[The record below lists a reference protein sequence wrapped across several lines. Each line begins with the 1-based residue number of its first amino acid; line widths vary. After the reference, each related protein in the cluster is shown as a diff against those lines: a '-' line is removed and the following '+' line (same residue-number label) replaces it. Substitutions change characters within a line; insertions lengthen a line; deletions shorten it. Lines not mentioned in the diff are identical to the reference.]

1 MNDEIDRE
9 KAAVWAEMIVNE
21 KKLAWNEAVENA
33 MQMLEEHFDNVRRE
47 ISSMKFPESSSK
59 Q

>member
-1 MNDEIDRE
+1 MNDEEDIE
-9 KAAVWAEMIVNE
+9 KTAILAEIIINE
-21 KKLAWNEAVENA
+21 KKMAWNEAIENA

-47 ISSMKFPESSSK
+47 IETLKFPESRSK

>member
-1 MNDEIDRE
+1 MTDEVDLE

-33 MQMLEEHFDNVRRE
+33 MKMLEEHFDNVRDE
-47 ISSMKFPESSSK
+47 MAKLKFPESRTK

>member
-1 MNDEIDRE
+1 MKDKVDVQQAEAFAEI
-9 KAAVWAEMIVNE
+9 IINE

-47 ISSMKFPESSSK
+47 IATLKFPELRSK